1 MFLSKCEIFALQIAY
16 AWVAELF
23 PSGGNQCTP
32 KTVEHYCDLNWQL
45 WCHKHWTMTSLTFV
59 GMFKQ
64 FYSKFDMPSTTPTY
78 TTPYLS
84 YPTLCW

>member
-45 WCHKHWTMTSLTFV
+45 
-59 GMFKQ
+59 
-64 FYSKFDMPSTTPTY
+64 
-78 TTPYLS
+78 
-84 YPTLCW
+84 